1 MRACAKVMVV
11 GHADK
16 IRMQVR
22 DIAADGKIYVDTGKL
37 ILLRLVVYV
46 IVSFYLRPVDTET
59 VEKNTCRFILYSVRN
74 CC

>member
-1 MRACAKVMVV
+1 MVV

-37 ILLRLVVYV
+37 LLLSLAIYYAYNFV
-46 IVSFYLRPVDTET
+46 
-59 VEKNTCRFILYSVRN
+59 
-74 CC
+74 